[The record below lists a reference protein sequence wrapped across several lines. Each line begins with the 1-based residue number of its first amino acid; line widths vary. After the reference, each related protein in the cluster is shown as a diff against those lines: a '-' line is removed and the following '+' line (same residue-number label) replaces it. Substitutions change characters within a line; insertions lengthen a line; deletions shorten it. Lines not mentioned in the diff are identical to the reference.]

1 MSFRKKSVVLLASVS
16 LLTMGAIGAAEAAHA
31 TPTDA
36 CRVQQP
42 GSCLEPVVA
51 QSTVSSRNFKP
62 HSDAGLTVANL
73 SMRPGT
79 AVDVF
84 YDNDLQDGTQ
94 DFAYNDQGYVGDGT
108 DNLTAWDV
116 NHFHGDRIINIEFTP
131 FGQDTGLCLQ
141 PGRGTMVLQWCDG
154 GADQDFILSR
164 TAPFANPATHGY
176 TFVFSALQ
184 YPDAQHHLALDAP
197 QHVYGPVT
205 EQRLINVSAG
215 HASSF
220 MWNAIP

>member
-1 MSFRKKSVVLLASVS
+1 
-16 LLTMGAIGAAEAAHA
+16 MGVTGIAGTAHA

-36 CRVQQP
+36 CRVQSP

-51 QSTVSSRNFKP
+51 QSTVSSRDFRPK
-62 HSDAGLTVANL
+62 SDAGLTVKYL
-73 SMRPGT
+73 SFRPGT
-79 AVDVF
+79 PVDVF

-94 DFAYNDQGYVGDGT
+94 DFAFNLNGIVGDGS

-116 NHFHGDRIINIEFTP
+116 NHFRYDKIINIEFTP
-131 FGQDTGLCLQ
+131 FGQDSGLCLQ
-141 PGRGTMVLQWCDG
+141 PGRAGMTLQWCDG
-154 GADQDFILSR
+154 GTDQDFILSR

-197 QHVYGPVT
+197 QHVVGPVT
-205 EQRLINVSAG
+205 EQRLVNVSAG